1 MIESFYLKNYLTF
14 KEIQIQFDKGLV
26 VFTGPS
32 GAGKSI
38 LMKAILATLGYD
50 EARATLS
57 EVMFENFPMDIEQY
71 DIQKGDDVVIKQLKK
86 DKIRYFINNQNSS
99 KKYIQTIS
107 NQTIRHLHHKENSDF
122 DSITLLTYLD
132 NISIQQNKNYEQTLN
147 MYKNDF
153 KELTNMQNQFNKLIQ
168 DEKDLE
174 QLKEFTIFEIEK
186 IEKLDPKID
195 EYEELSLIKKQ
206 LSKKDK
212 IEDAISNAK
221 ELFRIAPAVSSAL
234 NTIEVDSSFFDD
246 CINEVNNIFESSS
259 DFLETL
265 EGIDIEATLDR
276 IEDLSK
282 LIKRFGTIEEALEYK
297 KEKQKEL
304 ESYENISFEK
314 AILEKN
320 IKKLTIEL
328 EKLAKQITI
337 TRQEALKIAH
347 KKINYYLEF
356 LYLSN
361 AKLTLQT
368 SSLNNIGSDDINFEL
383 NGVSLDTISSG
394 EFNRLRLALLA
405 SISEIDLNSDGGILF
420 LDEIDAN
427 LSGKES
433 QSIAKVLLQLSKSYQ
448 IFAISHQPQLTAS
461 ANNHFLVEKSHNIST
476 VKKLNKDERILE
488 ISRMIS
494 GENITDDAK
503 QFATNLINQS

>member
-1 MIESFYLKNYLTF
+1 MIESFYLKDYLTF
-14 KEIQIQFDKGLV
+14 DEIQMQFDKGLI

-50 EARATLS
+50 EAMATLS

-86 DKIRYFINNQNSS
+86 EKIRYFINNQNSS
-99 KKYIQTIS
+99 KKFIQTIS
-107 NQTIRHLHHKENSDF
+107 NKTIRHLHHKENSDF
-122 DSITLLTYLD
+122 DSKTLLSYLD
-132 NISIQQNKNYEQTLN
+132 DISKKQNEKYETTLN
-147 MYKNDF
+147 LYKNDF
-153 KELTNMQNQFNKLIQ
+153 AKLNSMQNELNKLI
-168 DEKDLE
+168 DEEKNLE
-174 QLKEFTIFEIEK
+174 QLKEFTAFEIQK
-186 IEKLDPKID
+186 IQDIDPKVD
-195 EYEELSLIKKQ
+195 EYDELVLIKKQ

-212 IEDAISNAK
+212 IQDAITNAK
-221 ELFRIAPAVSSAL
+221 ELFNIAPSVSSAL
-234 NTIEVDSSFFDD
+234 NTLEVDSSFFDD
-246 CINEVNNIFESSS
+246 CINEVNNIFESSN

-282 LIKRFGTIEEALEYK
+282 LIKRFGSIEQALEYK
-297 KEKQKEL
+297 KQKQKEL

-320 IKKLTIEL
+320 IKKLTQQLQNI
-328 EKLAKQITI
+328 ANQITLA
-337 TRQEALKIAH
+337 RQDALKTAH
-347 KKINYYLEF
+347 ERINYYLEF

-361 AKLTLQT
+361 AKLTLKTTQLN
-368 SSLNNIGSDDINFEL
+368 SLGENDITFEL

-405 SISEIDLNSDGGILF
+405 SMSEIDLNSKGGILF

-448 IFAISHQPQLTAS
+448 IFSISHQPQLTAS
-461 ANNHFLVEKSHNIST
+461 ANNHFLVEKINNIST

-503 QFATNLINQS
+503 QFATNLINQ